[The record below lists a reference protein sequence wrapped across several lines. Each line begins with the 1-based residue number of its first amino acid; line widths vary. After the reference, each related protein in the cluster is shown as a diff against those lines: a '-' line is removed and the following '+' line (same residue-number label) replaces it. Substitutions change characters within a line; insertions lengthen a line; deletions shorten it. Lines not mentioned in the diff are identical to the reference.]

1 MKTRI
6 AVCLALVALLF
17 FHACGIVS
25 TVADQGTRVQT
36 TFFGATFG
44 DKNEYS
50 VRDKMQENGIG
61 YGWKF
66 VDRNTWGVNY
76 VTFAGYDWQNTLVRF
91 TDNRFSSISFADTF
105 SSEADALKRLDEL
118 KELLQK
124 KYKLQK
130 WTNSTDEQVF
140 YYKDLIGNMVFVTA
154 SKLKTKDSNLWTCG
168 INYSWYK
175 APKVAEEKIMGEI

>member
-6 AVCLALVALLF
+6 ATYLSFLIILVLYS
-17 FHACGIVS
+17 CGVVNS
-25 TVADQGTRVQT
+25 VLDQGARVQT
-36 TFFGATFG
+36 TFFGASFG
-44 DKNEYS
+44 DKDEYA
-50 VRDKMQENGIG
+50 VRDKMQDNGIG
-61 YGWKF
+61 YGWKY
-66 VDRNTWGVNY
+66 VDKNTWGINY
-76 VTFAGYDWQNTLVRF
+76 VSFAGYDWQNTLVRF

-130 WTNSTDEQVF
+130 WTNSKDEQVF
-140 YYKDLIGNMVFVTA
+140 LYKDSIGNMVFITA
-154 SKLKTKDSNLWTCG
+154 AKLKLKNSDLWTCG

-175 APKVAEEKIMGEI
+175 APQIAEEKTMSEI